1 MFDSAFLARML
12 TPRGRILLM
21 LAAATLLAGLGREAI
36 VAATQGVREF
46 LRLPNDELAIAYGAY
61 GFGLS
66 LGLVLGGVLVEL
78 VGTGLGFLICGVVV
92 TAATALTGFAWSLT
106 ILSISRL
113 ALGLAAGAML
123 PAAAAVLAPWTPPRE
138 RGWNMGVVHAALA
151 GGAVLAWPLIGL
163 AGLSGAWRLGF
174 LGIAGL
180 GTVWAV
186 SWMLWFQARP
196 GEAGDTDGRAA
207 LPVHWRGA
215 WRILLL
221 PTVLALLQGWG
232 MALCR
237 DWVPRYLLLTWHFDV
252 KLSSWISAASGG
264 AMVLGCLIGGVAADG
279 SLNHSGNIRSAHQVV
294 PGIGFLL
301 AALSLMLLPIG
312 ENQLAIALWL
322 SLALVGLQ
330 AAGIMLWV
338 FAIDIG
344 GKHTGIAA
352 ASIGLGM
359 LVSTLISP
367 LDLFGLSPSAP
378 AVVTITALV
387 LAGIL
392 SFWLRPHIELPV
404 LLPPAP
410 EEKPPED
417 EAAAEID
424 ALLETPKKKARA

>member
-12 TPRGRILLM
+12 SPRGRILLL

-36 VAATQGVREF
+36 VVAAPGVRDF
-46 LRLPNDELAIAYGAY
+46 LRLPNDEIEIAYGAY
-61 GFGLS
+61 GFGLY

-78 VGTGLGFLICGVVV
+78 LGTGLGFLICGVAV

-151 GGAVLAWPLIGL
+151 GGAVLAWPLVGL
-163 AGLSGAWRLGF
+163 AGLSGAWRLGLF
-174 LGIAGL
+174 GIAGL
-180 GTVWAV
+180 GAVWVVA
-186 SWMLWFQARP
+186 WLRWFQARP
-196 GEAGDTDGRAA
+196 GDADEPAA

-215 WRILLL
+215 GRILLL
-221 PTVLALLQGWG
+221 PTALALLQGWG
-232 MALCR
+232 MALCA
-237 DWVPRYLLLTWHFDV
+237 DWVPRYLLVSWHFDI
-252 KLSSWISAASGG
+252 KLSSWVSAVTGG
-264 AMVLGCLIGGVAADG
+264 AMILGCLIGGVAADG

-294 PGIGFLL
+294 PGMGFLL
-301 AALSLMLLPIG
+301 AAFSLMMLPIG
-312 ENQLAIALWL
+312 ENQVAIALWL
-322 SLALVGLQ
+322 GLALIGLQ

-344 GKHTGIAA
+344 GRHTGIAA
-352 ASIGLGM
+352 ASVGLGM
-359 LVSTLISP
+359 LVSTVVSP
-367 LDLFGLSPSAP
+367 LHLFWLSPSAP
-378 AVVTITALV
+378 AVVVITALV

-404 LLPPAP
+404 QHPPAP

-417 EAAAEID
+417 QAAAEID
-424 ALLETPKKKARA
+424 ALLQTPKKKARA